1 MSILKKNWKAL
12 SMKYSREHESR
23 NQSQQKRK
31 LKTQPLLVLIA
42 ILFLFNVMWFIT
54 WLMPAKQKQI
64 GEEVASVAG
73 KPITR
78 EEWMTAMEKEV
89 GRETLLN
96 LVNAKVMEEAAKQYD
111 INVND
116 KEVDLEIALIRSVDG
131 ASYSGLDTETMRQK
145 IRSTIILE
153 KVLSKDVVLKEKA
166 IKKYYEDNESLYNIS
181 TSYRTSILVV
191 PTKKEAEQSL
201 DELKKGSSFDVLAKE
216 RSKDLASASLG
227 GDIGYIN
234 ESTDTIDKAIVEAAT
249 MTNEGKTSDVI
260 QLSDHN
266 YAIVSVSEVLEG
278 QSFTYKEVKGHIK
291 RELSLEQ
298 LPQSV
303 SPEAFWKEFDAKWF
317 YGK

>member
-1 MSILKKNWKAL
+1 
-12 SMKYSREHESR
+12 MKYSRGHEPT
-23 NQSQQKRK
+23 NQSQQKRR

-42 ILFLFNVMWFIT
+42 ILFAFNMMWFIA
-54 WLMPAKQKQI
+54 WLMPAKQKQV

-73 KPITR
+73 KSITR
-78 EEWMTAMEKEV
+78 EEWMTAMEKEI
-89 GRETLLN
+89 GQETLLN

-116 KEVDLEIALIRSVDG
+116 KEIDLEIALIRSVDG

-166 IKKYYEDNESLYNIS
+166 IKKYYEDNESLFNIS

-227 GDIGYIN
+227 GDIGYID

-249 MTNEGKTSDVI
+249 TTEEGKTSDVI
-260 QLSDHN
+260 QLTDGN
-266 YAIVSVSEVLEG
+266 FAIISVSEVLEG
-278 QSFTYKEVKGHIK
+278 QSFMYKEVKGHIK